1 MTIPV
6 LDKIK
11 ANILNPFIAFLMVL
25 ALVYFLYGVFQFIA
39 GYDSPAAKEAG
50 KQHMIWG
57 VVGMA
62 IMISV
67 YGLLSLIRL
76 TIMGVAN

>member
-1 MTIPV
+1 MVTPV

-11 ANILNPFIAFLMVL
+11 ENILNPFIAFLMAL
-25 ALVYFLYGVFQFIA
+25 ALVYFLYGVYKFIS
-39 GYDSPAAKEAG
+39 GYDNEEARSEG
-50 KQHMIWG
+50 KRHMVWG

-67 YGLLSLIRL
+67 YGLLSVVNE
-76 TIMGVAN
+76 TIIKLM

>member
-39 GYDSPAAKEAG
+39 GYDNPTAKETG

-67 YGLLSLIRL
+67 YGLLSLIKL
-76 TIMGVAN
+76 TIMGVAS